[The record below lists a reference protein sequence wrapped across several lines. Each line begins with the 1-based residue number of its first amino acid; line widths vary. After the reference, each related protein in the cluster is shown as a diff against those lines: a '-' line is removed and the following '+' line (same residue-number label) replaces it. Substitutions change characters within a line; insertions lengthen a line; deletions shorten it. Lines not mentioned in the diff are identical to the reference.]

1 VHLLFSALWY
11 TMSSLVVVK
20 KNGTA
25 VIGADSLT
33 TFGRTKF
40 GNKYQRHA
48 EKIHQFGDC
57 YIGIVGDAAHGNV
70 FENILQ
76 KYAEDLRFDS
86 RQHIFETYLNL
97 HQVLRDKFHLNP
109 NVSEDVAYQSSQID
123 ALIANRNGIFG
134 MFEFRE
140 VHEFEKFW
148 AIGSGKAYALGA
160 MFAVYD
166 RLDDPEEIA
175 RIGIMASCEFDN
187 TCDLPLK
194 IYGVALDK
202 REAADTTNEPCYEPD
217 KEKGATVTVM
227 RSG

>member
-1 VHLLFSALWY
+1 
-11 TMSSLVVVK
+11 MSSVVVVK
-20 KNGTA
+20 KNGKA

-40 GNKYQRHA
+40 GHKYQRHA
-48 EKIHQFGDC
+48 EKIHRFGEC

-76 KYAEDLRFDS
+76 KYADDLRFDS

-109 NVSEDVAYQSSQID
+109 NVSDDVAYQSSQID
-123 ALIANRNGIFG
+123 ALIANRHGVFG

-160 MFAVYD
+160 MYAAYD
-166 RLDDPEEIA
+166 GVEEAEEIA

-194 IYGVALDK
+194 IYSVDLDG
-202 REAADTTNEPCYEPD
+202 RDAEAAATEPCYTPELTEP
-217 KEKGATVTVM
+217 KPAVM
-227 RSG
+227 VVRDH